1 LERTGDEDQVL
12 IGSAAPG
19 CSIFLF
25 ACKFPADSA
34 KVSAFA
40 MPPESVPPGKVLGL
54 GILTPREREVV
65 DWLGEGK
72 SNWSI
77 GQILG
82 CSEETVKKHLQRAYR
97 KLGVETRME
106 AANFLR
112 SGAH

>member
-1 LERTGDEDQVL
+1 VL

-19 CSIFLF
+19 FFGFLF
-25 ACKFPADSA
+25 ACKFPADPQNLPP
-34 KVSAFA
+34 FA
-40 MPPESVPPGKVLGL
+40 MPPETVSHGIMPGL

-65 DWLGEGK
+65 HWLAQGK
-72 SNWSI
+72 SNWAI

-106 AANFLR
+106 AANILW
-112 SGAH
+112 SAAH